1 MVYLHRALAQPTIRC
16 VGQHRSYSTG
26 GTVLSINK
34 GVDMS
39 TVKSVIGSVA
49 AVADTATAVVNV
61 VNQYATGWSSRS
73 ALAERTRMVQAEYE
87 HKVEMASIPEEAALA
102 LAKRIQQVADKA
114 KDLQHF
120 EAAKAVLANMSI
132 EETK

>member
-1 MVYLHRALAQPTIRC
+1 
-16 VGQHRSYSTG
+16 
-26 GTVLSINK
+26 
-34 GVDMS
+34 MS
-39 TVKSVIGSVA
+39 TIKSVIGSVA

-87 HKVEMASIPEEAALA
+87 HKVEMAAIPDEAALV
-102 LAKRIQQVADKA
+102 LAKRIQQVSDKA

-132 EETK
+132 EEGK

>member
-1 MVYLHRALAQPTIRC
+1 
-16 VGQHRSYSTG
+16 
-26 GTVLSINK
+26 
-34 GVDMS
+34 MS
-39 TVKSVIGSVA
+39 TSTIKSVIGSVA

-102 LAKRIQQVADKA
+102 LAKRIQQVSDKA

-132 EETK
+132 DPQA